1 MAADLLLPAMGRA
14 WDGAVASGRSLSS
27 CGAIPEVTVFCWS
40 DPRPVTL
47 SPQCFLSRQ
56 SLFSLTHVSHGTWIA
71 GRTLSTSALD
81 AGDVGSDLLAA
92 VFSVHPE
99 L

>member
-1 MAADLLLPAMGRA
+1 MAADLLLPALGRA
-14 WDGAVASGRSLSS
+14 WDGAVASGGLLSS
-27 CGAIPEVTVFCWS
+27 DGVIPDLLLFL
-40 DPRPVTL
+40 L
-47 SPQCFLSRQ
+47 SVSLSRQ

-71 GRTLSTSALD
+71 GRTRSTSALD
-81 AGDVGSDLLAA
+81 AGGVGSDLLAA